1 MLANDY
7 ASDCNDSQYEL
18 WYRISKD
25 EYMAYAVKECYYST
39 ERILHSLVDAEGQR
53 WYAFS
58 KNEDESDTSIKAT
71 QCLLLFCHLTVMRAA
86 DIYTGLKGF
95 SAILMKV

>member
-7 ASDCNDSQYEL
+7 ASDCKDSQYEL

-58 KNEDESDTSIKAT
+58 EKEDESDTNIE
-71 QCLLLFCHLTVMRAA
+71 AA
-86 DIYTGLKGF
+86 
-95 SAILMKV
+95 